1 MLRCTA
7 NTQLLSPGRYRLSVH
22 PRLPSLRARQ
32 SAWNV
37 PCSAASAYAEAAVV
51 APTLRV
57 SAFSPSPSQAA
68 PVKTASSIQE
78 TSKSIGGVPR
88 VVLKKGK
95 TAIFRSG
102 NPMVYSGAVDRVLAK
117 PQPQP
122 GDTVVL
128 TDGAETPIAWGVFNP
143 HSMFRV
149 RIMQLEEELG
159 QHHDASLVL
168 NMPQLIAARLHTAI
182 QLRTALG
189 LGINLSQPAAT
200 QQVEQQQLSDSPTG
214 DSVNNHTNGHDVH
227 VASAHESGIASTDIS
242 VRGGADHSH
251 GEERQ
256 RSGGLASTSARACD
270 VYRVVNSEGDR
281 LSGLIV
287 DRLGDQLVVASS
299 AAWVERY
306 RDVITEQLMQACGTS
321 CQPVWR
327 QSNEM
332 LKEEGIEVAA
342 ADTGAPEPA
351 AAHVQVQENGVRF
364 WVSASTGQK
373 TGFYADQRDS
383 RLAMRHLAEGRAVL
397 DLCCYTGG
405 FALNALAGGA
415 THVTGVESSAPAL
428 ELANSNAQLNGWEPS
443 QYSFLK
449 DDIVKYMQQQTAEGA
464 LWDLVVLDPPK
475 LAPNRKSLNRALA
488 KYRKL
493 NTMVSDC
500 YRVMKSAP

>member
-1 MLRCTA
+1 
-7 NTQLLSPGRYRLSVH
+7 
-22 PRLPSLRARQ
+22 
-32 SAWNV
+32 
-37 PCSAASAYAEAAVV
+37 
-51 APTLRV
+51 
-57 SAFSPSPSQAA
+57 
-68 PVKTASSIQE
+68 
-78 TSKSIGGVPR
+78 
-88 VVLKKGK
+88 
-95 TAIFRSG
+95 
-102 NPMVYSGAVDRVLAK
+102 MVYSGAVDRVLAK

-122 GDTVVL
+122 GDTVVV

-143 HSMFRV
+143 HSMFTV
-149 RIMQLEEELG
+149 RIMQLQEELG

-200 QQVEQQQLSDSPTG
+200 QQAKQQQLSDSAVG
-214 DSVNNHTNGHDVH
+214 DTINNHTNGHQIHAGPAD
-227 VASAHESGIASTDIS
+227 ESGVGSTDLS
-242 VRGGADHSH
+242 ERGGKDHSQAVG

-256 RSGGLASTSARACD
+256 RSGRLASTSARACD

-287 DRLGDQLVVASS
+287 DRVGDQLVVASS

-306 RDVITEQLMQACGTS
+306 REVITEQLMQACGTS
-321 CQPVWR
+321 CRPVWR
-327 QSNEM
+327 QSKEM
-332 LKEEGIEVAA
+332 LKEEGIDVAA

-351 AAHVQVQENGVRF
+351 AAQVQVQENGVRF

-383 RLAMRHLAEGRAVL
+383 RLALRHLAQGRAVL

-415 THVTGVESSAPAL
+415 THVTGVDSSAPAL
-428 ELANSNAQLNGWEPS
+428 ELANSNAQLNGWQPS

-449 DDIVKYMQQQTAEGA
+449 DDIMKYMQQQAAEGA

-475 LAPNRKSLNRALA
+475 LAPNRKSLNRALV

-493 NTMVSDC
+493 NTLAMRVVKPGGMLMTCSCSGAVSLDDHFLPMLKEAARVAGRHISILRVAGAGPDHPTDPG
-500 YRVMKSAP
+500 YREGLYLKNVLLLVT